1 MNSPPHLFALMRQ
14 KLLTGL
20 ETLQQDGILPPALDT
35 AAIGIDVPRDRGHGD
50 LASNAALSLA
60 KSAGK
65 PPMEI
70 AAAIAEVM
78 GRDEDFSSVST
89 AAPGFVNFTL
99 TDKRI
104 LATLGEILRSGATY
118 GANSLGRGARVNV
131 EYVSAN
137 PTGPLHIGHVR
148 GAVFGDALANL
159 LQWSGFAV
167 GREYYINDAGAQVDI
182 LARSAFLRYREA
194 LGEDIGAIPE
204 DMYPGE
210 YLRVV
215 GETLAREHGK
225 SLLQARESDWLPMV
239 RATSIAAMMANIRA
253 DLRLLG
259 IEQETFTSE
268 RGILEDGGVEHVL
281 ARLREEG
288 LLYEGVLPPPKG
300 GNIADWQ
307 PRKQTLFRSSAFG
320 DDADRPLLKTDGSGT
335 YFLHDIAYH
344 FDKYRRGFENMI
356 DVWGADHGGY
366 VKRLQ
371 ASVNA
376 LTGGRAT
383 LDVKLCQIVR
393 LLRRGE
399 VVKMSKRAG
408 EFTTL
413 EALVREAGRD
423 ATRFMMLYRKNDAP
437 LDFDF
442 AKVMERSRD
451 NPVFYVQ
458 YAHAR
463 ACSALRMAAG
473 IAELAG
479 DEMRLSR
486 LAERDFENLTHDK
499 ELELIKRMAAFPH
512 VVEGAARAH
521 EPHRIAFYLYDLAAA
536 FHMLWSEGKRDATLR
551 FIMPQHREATLD
563 RVALLR
569 ACTRVLANG
578 LAILG
583 VQAVEEMRQ

>member
-1 MNSPPHLFALMRQ
+1 MNSPPHLFALVRR
-14 KLLTGL
+14 KLLAGL
-20 ETLQQDGILPPALDT
+20 EALQQSGDLPTELDLSPV
-35 AAIGIDVPRDRGHGD
+35 GIDVPREREHGD
-50 LASNAALSLA
+50 LATNAALTLA
-60 KSAGK
+60 KAAGR

-70 AAAIAEVM
+70 AAAIAAVM
-78 GRDEDFSSVST
+78 ERDEDFSAVST
-89 AAPGFVNFTL
+89 AAPGFVNFVL
-99 TDKRI
+99 TKKRI
-104 LATLGEILRSGATY
+104 VATLGEILQAGETY
-118 GANSLGRGARVNV
+118 GANSLGQGVRINV
-131 EYVSAN
+131 EYISAN

-167 GREYYINDAGAQVDI
+167 CREYYINDAGAQVDI

-210 YLRVV
+210 YLRAV
-215 GETLAREHGK
+215 GEELAREHGK
-225 SLLQARESDWLPMV
+225 ALLQAEESDWLPMV
-239 RATSIAAMMANIRA
+239 RNKTISAMMANIRA

-259 IEQETFTSE
+259 IEQEKFTSE
-268 RGILEDGGVEHVL
+268 RGILEDGGVEHIL
-281 ARLREEG
+281 ERLQEEG
-288 LLYEGVLPPPKG
+288 LLYEGVPEPPKG
-300 GNIADWQ
+300 GNVADWQ
-307 PRKQTLFRSSAFG
+307 PRKQALFRSSAFG

-344 FDKYRRGFENMI
+344 FDKYRRGYGDMI

-371 ASVNA
+371 AAITA
-376 LTGGRAT
+376 LTGGKAS
-383 LDVKLCQIVR
+383 LDVKICQIVR

-408 EFTTL
+408 EFVTL

-423 ATRFMMLYRKNDAP
+423 VTRFMMLYRKNDAP

-442 AKVMERSRD
+442 AKAVERSRD

-463 ACSALRMAAG
+463 ACSALRMAAE
-473 IAELAG
+473 IPQLAG
-479 DEMRLSR
+479 DAMRLPR
-486 LAERDFENLTHDK
+486 LAGRDFESLTHEK
-499 ELELIKRMAAFPH
+499 ELKVIKCMAAFPH
-512 VVEGAARAH
+512 VVESAARAH
-521 EPHRIAFYLYDLAAA
+521 EPHRIAFYLYDLASA
-536 FHMLWSEGKRDATLR
+536 FHMLWSEGKRDPALR
-551 FIMPQHREATLD
+551 FITPQRRDATLD
-563 RVALLR
+563 RVALIR

-583 VQAVEEMRQ
+583 VRAVEEMHQ